1 VPDFTWQDYHSWILI
16 LSHKNKTALLQKPV
30 QVAVI
35 GKYLG
40 QLLTMLAIL
49 MLLPLLVSLVLSE
62 FEFTVR
68 FVIVEFLL
76 LSAGL
81 PLMRTNVPAGLQT
94 NEGLVISA
102 LVFILSP
109 LVMTIPVMGTG
120 LGFID
125 ALFEAVSAFTTTG
138 LSVMTDLQ
146 QQPRTFLFLRTYM
159 QWIGGLGIVVLT
171 IVLLL
176 QPGIYLRK
184 LVELDESEDIVS
196 STVLYARRILLIYMM
211 LTIISTAMIWITGA
225 SFFNAL
231 THAFSA
237 VSTGGFSNFDDSLA
251 GFDSPLVAVSVI
263 SGCLFGALPFML
275 YFRIRHYHF
284 SMIFQDVQVRAIVFF
299 ILSIGLLL
307 TVVWVQEAQMPI
319 PDALCHAMLMTISAQ
334 TTAGFASLDLTQTG
348 YHGLLILMIAM
359 FVGGSLGSTAGGVK
373 LYRVLIFWRVLL
385 HLLQKTAVTPHAVVE
400 PHLADKT
407 LEMDEVNKALLV
419 IMLYFL
425 ATFLSW
431 CAFLFSGYEPVA
443 SLFEVVSAAGTVGLS
458 SGVISADLPVHL
470 KLILCLDMLLGR
482 LEFIAL
488 LVLVYPATWIN
499 KRFNV

>member
-1 VPDFTWQDYHSWILI
+1 
-16 LSHKNKTALLQKPV
+16 LQKPV
-30 QVAVI
+30 RTEVV

-40 QLLTMLAIL
+40 QLLTVLAVL
-49 MLLPLLVSLVLSE
+49 MLLPLLVSLFLSE
-62 FEFTVR
+62 FEFIVH
-68 FVIVEFLL
+68 FVIVEILL

-81 PLMRTNVPAGLQT
+81 PLMRINAPAGLQT

-109 LVMTIPVMGTG
+109 LVVTIPVMGVG

-138 LSVMTDLQ
+138 LSVVTDLQ
-146 QQPRTFLFLRTYM
+146 QQPRTFLFLRTYV

-176 QPGIYLRK
+176 RPGIYLRK
-184 LVELDESEDIVS
+184 LVELDESEDIVG
-196 STVLYARRILLIYMM
+196 STVLYARRILLIYMI
-211 LTIISTAMIWITGA
+211 LTIISTAMIWIAGA

-237 VSTGGFSNFDDSLA
+237 VSTGGFSNFENSLA

-275 YFRIRHYHF
+275 YFRIRGYLF
-284 SMIFQDVQVRAIVFF
+284 LMIFQDIQVRAIVFF
-299 ILSIGLLL
+299 ILGIGLLL
-307 TVVWVQEAQMPI
+307 TFVWVQEAQMPVA
-319 PDALCHAMLMTISAQ
+319 DALYHAMLMTISAQ
-334 TTAGFASLDLTQTG
+334 TTAGFASFDTTQIG
-348 YHGLLILMIAM
+348 HQGLLVLMIAM

-373 LYRVLIFWRVLL
+373 LYRVLIFWQVLQ
-385 HLLQKTAVTPHAVVE
+385 HWLQKTTVTPHAVIE
-400 PHLADKT
+400 PHLANKT
-407 LEMDEVNKALLV
+407 LEMDETNKALLI

-425 ATFLSW
+425 AVFLSW
-431 CAFLFSGYEPVA
+431 FAFMFSGYEPVV
-443 SLFEVVSAAGTVGLS
+443 SLFEVVSAVGTVGLS
-458 SGVISADLPVHL
+458 SGVVSADLPVHL

-499 KRFNV
+499 RRFNV